1 MARSR
6 NIKPGFF
13 KNETLAECAPLAR
26 LLFAGLWCIADRAG
40 RLEDR
45 PKRIRAEVLPY
56 DDGSVDDML
65 NDLHRA
71 GFIQRFQVGNERY
84 IQVLNFNKHQSPH
97 FKEAESTIPEPSAI
111 EQCRG
116 GVSDKPRAD
125 LVLSHDKPSTSR
137 ADSLNLIP
145 DSLNLIPKK
154 HSCSPMA
161 SESVDDGFSAFWQ
174 EYPRKVAKSKAQ
186 KAWKTIKPVGQTF
199 ATLMA
204 ALVQQK
210 ASADWLKDGG
220 KFTPYPATW
229 LSGRRWE
236 DEIASTVQQGKSL
249 LVGASVGNLSGMDYT
264 KGLAD
269 V

>member
-26 LLFAGLWCIADRAG
+26 LLFAGLWCVADRAG

-45 PKRIRAEVLPY
+45 PKRIRAEILPY
-56 DDGSVDDML
+56 DEGSVDDLL
-65 NDLHRA
+65 NDLHKA
-71 GFIQRFQVGNERY
+71 GFILRYKVGMNAY
-84 IQVLNFNKHQSPH
+84 IQVLNFDKHQNPH
-97 FKEAESTIPEPSAI
+97 CREPESTIQAPNEYSACTVR
-111 EQCRG
+111 E
-116 GVSDKPRAD
+116 SDEYR
-125 LVLSHDKPSTSR
+125 TGR

-145 DSLNLIPKK
+145 DSFNLIPKK
-154 HSCSPMA
+154 HSCSPAA
-161 SESVDDGFSAFWQ
+161 SEPADDGFSAFWQ

-186 KAWKTIKPVGQTF
+186 KAWKTIKPVGETL

-204 ALVQQK
+204 ALMQQK

-220 KFTPYPATW
+220 RFIPYPASW

-236 DEIASTVQQGKSL
+236 DEIANTAQHGKSIR
-249 LVGASVGNLSGMDYT
+249 VGASAGGLGGMDYT